1 MHCTERLS
9 AEGALTW
16 VACMEAPVLKRPAVR
31 ELAGPFDKR
40 RIANLGERLTAER
53 CVQRRGLG

>member
-40 RIANLGERLTAER
+40 RIANLGESLTAER
-53 CVQRRGLG
+53 CGLG